1 MFRGIRSAA
10 VAALLM
16 VGLAA
21 CSAESSAGDDGSTES
36 DATTVAF
43 NPSQLGQALPSKIG
57 APQGWRGRQSVLYEG
72 GEAQKQCG
80 YQELSC
86 AGLASLG
93 SSVYHPTS
101 SSDTTVRFTLAAYDT
116 VDNAKVGMKT
126 LVASA
131 HEDEGGSLK
140 TLSIQAGADQTDAF
154 ADDDS
159 SSAIL
164 RVGTVVSY
172 VAGLHVS
179 KPDDLQMLA
188 KMQVDRI
195 KAAAT
200 GKNPDA

>member
-1 MFRGIRSAA
+1 MAT
-10 VAALLM
+10 LLM

-21 CSAESSAGDDGSTES
+21 CSEESSADNDGSSGS

-43 NPSQLGQALPSKIG
+43 NPSQLSQALPSKIG
-57 APQGWRGRQSVLYEG
+57 APQGWRGKQPVLYEG
-72 GEAQKQCG
+72 AEAQKQCG

-86 AGLASLG
+86 AGLTSLG
-93 SSVYHPTS
+93 SSVYYPTS
-101 SSDTTVRFTLAAYDT
+101 SSDTNVRFTLAAYDT

-126 LVASA
+126 LVASV
-131 HEDEGGSLK
+131 HEDEGDSLK
-140 TLSIQAGADQTDAF
+140 TLSIQAGADQTEAF

-164 RVGTVVSY
+164 RVGTIVSY
-172 VAGLHVS
+172 VAGIHVS

-188 KMQVDRI
+188 TMQVDRI
-195 KAAAT
+195 KTSAT